1 MTLTGWINRHIEFL
15 KQEQKEI
22 MDIQTMPNTFHHAR
36 LGLAMK
42 VWDLKIAIW
51 VALK

>member
-1 MTLTGWINRHIEFL
+1 MTFKEIINRHIEFL

-22 MDIQTMPNTFHHAR
+22 MDIQTMPSTFHHAR
-36 LGLAMK
+36 LGLAMR

-51 VALK
+51 EALK